1 VRLDGSDVDEVEAWV
16 AEKCGAHGAIERV
29 AVPRLECNWD
39 PGWGFVTFASE
50 EAAEAARASLDGT
63 PGPVDGCNLFVEYEE
78 IREAADGAADGAAA
92 GGAADGAAADGAA
105 AAPASHAEGMKVNF

>member
-1 VRLDGSDVDEVEAWV
+1 MPPAASQVRLDGSDVDEVEAWV

-78 IREAADGAADGAAA
+78 IREAADP
-92 GGAADGAAADGAA
+92 DGAAADGAA
-105 AAPASHAEGMKVNF
+105 AAAASHAEGMKVNF

>member
-1 VRLDGSDVDEVEAWV
+1 MRLDGSDVDEVEAWV
-16 AEKCGAHGAIERV
+16 AEKCGAHARARRRV

-78 IREAADGAADGAAA
+78 IREAAADG
-92 GGAADGAAADGAA
+92 AADGAA
-105 AAPASHAEGMKVNF
+105 AAPASHAEGMKSNF

>member
-1 VRLDGSDVDEVEAWV
+1 MDEVEAWV

-78 IREAADGAADGAAA
+78 IREMAADGASARAVRDRPSRPPVAGLAFAAA
-92 GGAADGAAADGAA
+92 LYYLHTG
-105 AAPASHAEGMKVNF
+105 KR